1 MDVRAGLPVEPSRE
15 LADLVAS
22 LRSIDA
28 MYLEWRRTLGTGTRR
43 RQPASLKREGDARL
57 LRWYEPVLVP
67 GLLQTAEYA
76 EAVLRQ
82 VIEFYGVPDDVA
94 GGVATRMQRQQ
105 VLYRGGRRFV
115 FVLAEQALR
124 TTVGDDDVMAGQ
136 LDRLLTVM
144 STARVVV
151 GIVPASAPYRVPT
164 NQFIL
169 FDDRTVNVETV
180 SAELTITQPRE
191 IALYAAAFE
200 QIWAQATTGDA
211 ARTLIRS
218 ALQQR
223 NPT

>member
-1 MDVRAGLPVEPSRE
+1 M
-15 LADLVAS
+15 
-22 LRSIDA
+22 
-28 MYLEWRRTLGTGTRR
+28 
-43 RQPASLKREGDARL
+43 
-57 LRWYEPVLVP
+57 
-67 GLLQTAEYA
+67 
-76 EAVLRQ
+76 
-82 VIEFYGVPDDVA
+82 
-94 GGVATRMQRQQ
+94 
-105 VLYRGGRRFV
+105 LYRGGRRFV

-136 LDRLLTVM
+136 LDRLLAVM

-151 GIVPASAPYRVPT
+151 GIVPASASYRVPT

-169 FDDRTVNVETV
+169 FDGRTVNVETV

-200 QIWAQATTGDA
+200 QIWAQATPGDA

-223 NPT
+223 NPPDPHPCTSPHTCCNGCAAGGRVCGVAGRSRPRSDRWGLRQSRPSFCTASRSSPSSATLASIFDREKSSISRPWTIFHSPFSEVTGNEEMRPSGTP